1 VEAPPGYPNDF
12 AAAFG
17 TKIIAMTPTN
27 VDGTA
32 THPLAPSCVVP
43 VFDVRTRLFA
53 FAPRP
58 KMNLFDPIYFSVGE
72 GLFVLSSG
80 SFQLLHPP
88 AALEE
93 PGGDLCWEWRELP
106 KHPFDR
112 MDVTSYAV
120 HPDGRTIFVST
131 SAATFTFDTAKVHRK
146 WRRHGRWTLPFTGRA
161 YFDGELDAWVGLI
174 GDPDEI
180 VGICAFDVVSSDPR
194 VHGRA
199 APGLEAQQG
208 EAVKRGS
215 S

>member
-1 VEAPPGYPNDF
+1 
-12 AAAFG
+12 
-17 TKIIAMTPTN
+17 
-27 VDGTA
+27 
-32 THPLAPSCVVP
+32 
-43 VFDVRTRLFA
+43 
-53 FAPRP
+53 
-58 KMNLFDPIYFSVGE
+58 MNLFDPIYFSVGE

-146 WRRHGRWTLPFTGRA
+146 WRRHGSWTPA
-161 YFDGELDAWVGLI
+161 ALI
-174 GDPDEI
+174 LT
-180 VGICAFDVVSSDPR
+180 ASWT
-194 VHGRA
+194 
-199 APGLEAQQG
+199 PGLVSMEIRTRLWAYAPATWCPPTPG
-208 EAVKRGS
+208 PWTGSAWPGS
-215 S
+215 SARRSC